1 VLEVSRED
9 DALKLSAHERSLGEE
24 NPVRHYERQEV
35 SLSAMQH
42 EVDTLMALLSRAAQ
56 HQDGS
61 QTAVWQEIQV
71 RGAALYQQLL
81 SPGIQEALQR
91 STAADLFLYIDDALV
106 QIPWELLC
114 DGTAFLCR
122 RFNMGRI
129 VSTQQALVAAKP
141 WLHGASLRMLI
152 VANPTGDLEAATQ
165 EGRTIRDELTTSAP
179 RWRVDIG
186 SPQMHVPYLKDHM
199 TQYDV
204 LHYAGHADYHL
215 QDPAQSGWRL
225 TDGKLTAHD
234 IVQIGHAAP
243 MPALVF
249 CNACESGQTTAWE
262 IRPGVS
268 EGIYGLANAFLLA
281 GAHHYIGTFWEIP
294 DQASAAFASYFYQRL
309 ADGVGVG
316 EALRYARQELA
327 MRYGE
332 TSIVWASY
340 VLYGDPTFRYLEVPQ
355 AHPAPQPPVSEVLS
369 APPEAAAAPQGV
381 LRGTPGTRPPRK
393 LPLALGA
400 AALAVLLALGAV
412 WFRTRAPDRAQRAQT
427 LSTQAYQALQQ
438 GDWAQAEPLFQQLRH
453 HATPRLQSEGYAGL
467 AAIALVRGEMPQA
480 LDWAAQADTLD
491 PEIAYSYVIRG
502 HVFFQQ
508 GKLEEARQAYQTAT
522 TKTHGAPWQ
531 QAIALDRLGRL
542 SAAQGQTDLA
552 MTYYDKAI
560 SQGGPE
566 LAIASTNKAYLL
578 TQNGQYEAA
587 VALYRQVVQQQP
599 EDRLAAVLL
608 REAERRDQLA
618 HDQERQTR
626 ITQLIADLVQEH
638 REGRSPGPQGDAW
651 TSPPLTLA
659 LLDFQRQ
666 GTPEPRAGED
676 EVLLQSLAEALQA
689 SGRLLLIERDHLDA
703 LLTELQLGASA
714 LADPQVATRVGRILA
729 ARLLATGSIIRTGT
743 EVQLSVRLIETETTR
758 VRASATEV
766 MTTPTAFETTVT
778 SLAQTLL
785 RKVRQVY
792 PLQGQIVQVTPQGV
806 LLNIGAEQGVTPGLV
821 LQVFGSEEPILV
833 DGKVVDYFREP
844 VGQIKVTTVQPR
856 LALAESL
863 ESIAPLQQEWK
874 VQEVEAKTP

>member
-1 VLEVSRED
+1 
-9 DALKLSAHERSLGEE
+9 
-24 NPVRHYERQEV
+24 
-35 SLSAMQH
+35 
-42 EVDTLMALLSRAAQ
+42 
-56 HQDGS
+56 
-61 QTAVWQEIQV
+61 
-71 RGAALYQQLL
+71 
-81 SPGIQEALQR
+81 
-91 STAADLFLYIDDALV
+91 
-106 QIPWELLC
+106 
-114 DGTAFLCR
+114 
-122 RFNMGRI
+122 
-129 VSTQQALVAAKP
+129 
-141 WLHGASLRMLI
+141 
-152 VANPTGDLEAATQ
+152 
-165 EGRTIRDELTTSAP
+165 
-179 RWRVDIG
+179 
-186 SPQMHVPYLKDHM
+186 
-199 TQYDV
+199 
-204 LHYAGHADYHL
+204 
-215 QDPAQSGWRL
+215 
-225 TDGKLTAHD
+225 
-234 IVQIGHAAP
+234 
-243 MPALVF
+243 
-249 CNACESGQTTAWE
+249 
-262 IRPGVS
+262 
-268 EGIYGLANAFLLA
+268 
-281 GAHHYIGTFWEIP
+281 
-294 DQASAAFASYFYQRL
+294 
-309 ADGVGVG
+309 
-316 EALRYARQELA
+316 
-327 MRYGE
+327 
-332 TSIVWASY
+332 
-340 VLYGDPTFRYLEVPQ
+340 
-355 AHPAPQPPVSEVLS
+355 
-369 APPEAAAAPQGV
+369 
-381 LRGTPGTRPPRK
+381 
-393 LPLALGA
+393 
-400 AALAVLLALGAV
+400 
-412 WFRTRAPDRAQRAQT
+412 
-427 LSTQAYQALQQ
+427 
-438 GDWAQAEPLFQQLRH
+438 
-453 HATPRLQSEGYAGL
+453 
-467 AAIALVRGEMPQA
+467 
-480 LDWAAQADTLD
+480 
-491 PEIAYSYVIRG
+491 VIRG

-659 LLDFQRQ
+659 WLDFQRQ
-666 GTPEPRAGED
+666 GTPEPRAGAD